1 MEYRV
6 LSASSAALYLGA
18 SSTLA
23 LQARETYGTSEF
35 GMVEYR
41 LPDGS
46 YYTFSKSLQDIPS
59 YIAAEQISNRVV
71 LIMDSIREQT
81 SSLSKVVVNIG
92 ANDGVSLD
100 PVYDLYVTRGC
111 GGVCIDYEDHY
122 IEKLKTVLPPNVDII
137 IKKVT
142 PDNILDMISDYKD
155 IDVVSI
161 DIDSYDYFILEKIVT
176 VKPKLI
182 LIEVNVDVPPGIFFA
197 RKYTEDYVPEAGK
210 SCYGCSLDAVARVA
224 KKSGYNL
231 VSLDWQTAFLVRDDL
246 SSAMCGW
253 EHSLQEHYRQGYA
266 ERSGRE
272 QVFYHQGEE
281 SMWFE
286 LPVKE
291 AFLKLKDF
299 YKNDLDDIILE
310 LTE

>member
-1 MEYRV
+1 MEYTV
-6 LSASSAALYLGA
+6 ISASSAALYLGA

-23 LQARETYGTSEF
+23 IKAGETYGTSAF
-35 GMVEYR
+35 GLIEYR
-41 LPDGS
+41 LSDGS
-46 YYTFSKSLQDIPS
+46 HYTFSKSLRDIPS
-59 YIAAEQISNRVV
+59 YLAAQQISDRVV
-71 LIMDSIREQT
+71 LIMDSLREQT

-100 PVYDLYVTRGC
+100 PVFDLYSSREC
-111 GGVCIDYEDHY
+111 SGVCIDYEDHY
-122 IEKLKTVLPPNVDII
+122 RDKIKEVLPPYVDII
-137 IKKVT
+137 INKVT
-142 PDNILDMISDYKD
+142 PDNILNMISPYKD

-182 LIEVNVDVPPGIFFA
+182 LIEVNVDFPPGVFFA
-197 RKYTEDYVPEAGK
+197 RKYTENYVAGSEK
-210 SCYGCSLDAVARVA
+210 SCYGCSLDAVAHVA
-224 KKSGYNL
+224 KKSGYDL
-231 VSLDWQTAFLVRDDL
+231 VSLDWQTAFLMRDDL
-246 SSAMCGW
+246 SSAMHGW

-266 ERSGRE
+266 ERTGRE

-286 LPVKE
+286 LPVEE
-291 AFLKLKDF
+291 ALLKFKDL
-299 YKNDLDDIILE
+299 YKNHLDDIILE

>member
-1 MEYRV
+1 MEYKV
-6 LSASSAALYLGA
+6 INASSAALHLGRK
-18 SSTLA
+18 STLA
-23 LQARETYGTSEF
+23 TKARETYGTSDF
-35 GMVEYR
+35 GLIEYR

-46 YYTFSKSLQDIPS
+46 CYTFSKSLRDIPS
-59 YIAAEQISNRVV
+59 YLAAQQISDRVV

-81 SSLSKVVVNIG
+81 SSVSKVVVNIG

-142 PDNILDMISDYKD
+142 PDNILDMISAYKD

-197 RKYTEDYVPEAGK
+197 RKYTENYISGAEK
-210 SCYGCSLDAVARVA
+210 SCYGCSLDAVCHLA
-224 KKSGYNL
+224 KKSGYKL
-231 VSLDWQTAFLVRDDL
+231 VSLDWQTAFLLRDDL
-246 SSAMCGW
+246 YVAMGGW
-253 EHSLQEHYRQGYA
+253 KYSLQEHYRAGYA
-266 ERSGRE
+266 ERRGRE
-272 QVFYHQGEE
+272 QVFYFQGEE
-281 SMWFE
+281 SMWFD

-291 AFLKLKDF
+291 AFLKLKDL
-299 YKNDLDDIILE
+299 YKDHSDDIILE